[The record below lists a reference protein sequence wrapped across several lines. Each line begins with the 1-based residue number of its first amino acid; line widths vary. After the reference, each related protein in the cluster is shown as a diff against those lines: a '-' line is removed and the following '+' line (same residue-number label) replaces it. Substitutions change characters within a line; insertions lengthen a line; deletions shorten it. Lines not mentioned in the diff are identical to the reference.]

1 MTDLSAQKKSPVDF
15 TQEIRFAVVMYGGSS
30 LAIYMNGV
38 AQELLRLVRATA
50 PKRDMS
56 GPLLADDD
64 EKLGGSGRVYRELG
78 QRLSRGD
85 NSLNMPKAKTLR
97 TRFVI
102 DILSGTSAGG
112 INAVFLAKALAN
124 DQDMQQL
131 KDLWV
136 ETADID
142 VLINDKQSDKD
153 IGLGRQEPPQSL
165 LNSRRMYYM
174 LLDALDKMET
184 NGKAQAGGNGQAS
197 SPYVDELDLYVT
209 ATDVRGRKLSLRLAD
224 GVAHERRHLNTF
236 HFIYRNQQQDGKSQI
251 IQNEDNYFTARYNPF
266 LAFAARCTSAHP
278 VPFEP
283 MKLSDID
290 EVLKKRN
297 SKLRSDEK
305 DWQPIYEAYLQ
316 RDETQEKGKP
326 AQVDPEK
333 LREMLVKDF
342 KERVFTD
349 GGVLDNSPFSFA
361 IDSLQFRRS
370 SLPVDR
376 KLLYIEPVPEH
387 PEEEVD
393 PTDKPNAVQ
402 NGWLSLSAL
411 PRYQF
416 IRDDLQRLLNRN
428 RLLERVNRILQGVE
442 RDEVERFKYERRKKK
457 RQAEAERLGLTI
469 EEEEKVQ
476 PPLSSYQ
483 FAQKKMK
490 EMIVLMGSSWGGYQR
505 LRVSETTDDLTRIIT
520 RAAGLDEESDEFM
533 AIRYL
538 ARVWRSQN
546 YDANKEGRR
555 GEIDK
560 KGWSPDTADPA
571 RDKESENQFLFR
583 FDLNWRLRRLKFVTT
598 KVDEIACFD
607 KRAEEILEIIQELD
621 SGDEAGEAAGGL
633 QLIKK
638 LRIGEMSSF
647 IKEPK
652 VQKEFRKQL
661 RLIKTQLSDSV
672 RELDAVRRNLLSRG
686 ENNPL
691 KEAIT
696 DLGVSMQRLHEIINQ
711 PTDKDSEARAIEFLG
726 VTEQGQ
732 QENKTAAFHN
742 FVVKLEEELHN
753 KMDEISG
760 RIRGKKASPKSKVV
774 KGILD
779 APVLDTSLSDE
790 DFLAP
795 SVKFLARR
803 VLRYYYEN
811 FDRYDMI
818 SYPILFATNVG
829 DEVDEVEVFRISPE
843 DADCLVTDEG
853 KRRRKLAGTSLGNFG
868 AFFDREARVNDILWG
883 RLDCAERIITALFSS
898 IPASDQIEHQELK
911 KNLIR
916 QAQRAIVAEEYA
928 AAEKTELRGILAAT
942 LAETKTEADN
952 EAFESNLR
960 ARLGGPGGQRSNMQV
975 LLDSC
980 LKGKDPLDHFVETYD
995 YDHKLS
1001 SKVLVGSAARASRVF
1016 GKMLE
1021 GIAETQQLNKNYVL
1035 WVTRL
1040 TQLFWGLVEVA
1051 VPGSVPNLIFR
1062 HWLKLLYLFE
1072 FLLVFGGTLLLNK
1085 GIQQFGLL
1093 AFGITVAIHAAML
1106 LLGDYMLGPKEKP
1119 EKASLKKPAGDEAA
1133 TDSVLEKKRSPR
1145 WWRIIKGLT
1154 LTTLVLLI
1162 VFGIVLSFTILWADQ
1177 QAPNSTANVMWAK
1190 LNQFRGWIAEDQ
1202 PNGWNRKTLVRFSL
1216 VIIVGLVFLWSIR
1229 RDLLDIILRRK
1240 TAQPETAKRRRR
1252 KTKTA
1257 AQT

>member
-1 MTDLSAQKKSPVDF
+1 MTDLPLQKKSPVDF

-50 PKRDMS
+50 PQRDMS

-64 EKLGGSGRVYRELG
+64 AKLGGSGQVYRELG

-85 NSLNMPKAKTLR
+85 NSLSMPRDKTLR

-153 IGLGRQEPPQSL
+153 IGLGMQEPPHSL

-184 NGKAQAGGNGQAS
+184 AGDGQAS
-197 SPYVDELDLYVT
+197 SPYVEELDLYVT

-224 GVAHERRHLNTF
+224 GVARERRHLNTF
-236 HFIYRNQQQDGKSQI
+236 HFLYRNQEKDSKNQI

-290 EVLKKRN
+290 EVLIKRN

-316 RDETQEKGKP
+316 RDEDQEKGKP
-326 AQVDPEK
+326 AQVDPDK

-342 KERVFTD
+342 QERVFAD

-393 PTDKPNAVQ
+393 ATDKPNALQ

-416 IRDDLQRLLNRN
+416 IRDDLQRLLDRN
-428 RLLERVNRILQGVE
+428 RLVERVNRILQGVE
-442 RDEVERFKYERRKKK
+442 RDEVERFKYERRKKQ

-469 EEEEKVQ
+469 EAEEKIRG
-476 PPLSSYQ
+476 PLSSYE
-483 FAQKKMK
+483 FGQKAMK

-538 ARVWRSQN
+538 TRVWRSQN
-546 YDANKEGRR
+546 YDANKEGRK
-555 GEIDK
+555 GEIDLR
-560 KGWSPDTADPA
+560 GWSPETADPLL
-571 RDKESENQFLFR
+571 DKESENQFLFR
-583 FDLNWRLRRLKFVTT
+583 YDLNWRLRRLKFVTT
-598 KVDEIACFD
+598 KIDEIACFD
-607 KRAEEILEIIQELD
+607 KRAEEILEIIKELD
-621 SGDEAGEAAGGL
+621 TGDEPGEEAGGL

-638 LRIGEMSSF
+638 LRIDEMSSF
-647 IKEPK
+647 IKKPK
-652 VQKEFRKQL
+652 IQKEFRKQL
-661 RLIKTQLSDSV
+661 RQIKAQLSDSV
-672 RELDAVRRNLLSRG
+672 RELHAVRLNLLSRG

-691 KEAIT
+691 KQVVKE
-696 DLGVSMQRLHEIINQ
+696 LGVSTQRLLEIIEQ
-711 PTDKDSEARAIEFLG
+711 PTDRDSEARAVEFL
-726 VTEQGQ
+726 QGKAKGKKEDKKEVFQ
-732 QENKTAAFHN
+732 NL
-742 FVVKLEEELHN
+742 VKRLEEELHN
-753 KMDEISG
+753 RMDEISG
-760 RIRGKKASPKSKVV
+760 RIRGKKAEGQNKGV
-774 KGILD
+774 KGILEV
-779 APVLDTSLSDE
+779 PTLDTSLSDE

-795 SVKFLARR
+795 SIEFLARR
-803 VLRYYYEN
+803 VLWYYYEN

-829 DEVDEVEVFRISPE
+829 DEVDGVEVFRISPE

-883 RLDCAERIITALFSS
+883 RLDCAERVITALFSS
-898 IPASDQIEHQELK
+898 IPASDQREHQDLK
-911 KNLIR
+911 RRLIR
-916 QAQRAIVAEEYA
+916 QAQRAIIAEEYA
-928 AAEKTELRGILAAT
+928 AAEKAELRGLLAAT

-952 EAFESNLR
+952 ETFEANLR
-960 ARLGGPGGQRSNMQV
+960 ARLGSPTAQRSNMQA

-980 LKGKDPLDHFVETYD
+980 LRGKDPLDHFVETYN

-1001 SKVLVGSAARASRVF
+1001 AKVLVSSAARASRVF

-1051 VPGSVPNLIFR
+1051 VPGSVPNLILR

-1093 AFGITVAIHAAML
+1093 AFGITMAIHAAML
-1106 LLGDYMLGPKEKP
+1106 LLGDYMLGPKDEP
-1119 EKASLKKPAGDEAA
+1119 ETAAKKQPFSDEQAEA
-1133 TDSVLEKKRSPR
+1133 VDSVLKKKEPPR
-1145 WWRIIKGLT
+1145 WWRIFKGLI
-1154 LTTLVLLI
+1154 LTGLVLMI
-1162 VFGIVLSFTILWADQ
+1162 VLGIGLSFTLLWADPQ
-1177 QAPNSTANVMWAK
+1177 GINSTPNIIWDK
-1190 LNQFRGWIAEDQ
+1190 LNGFRAWVAREDG
-1202 PNGWNRKTLVRFSL
+1202 NGWNRKTLLRFAV
-1216 VIIVGLVFLWSIR
+1216 VIVVGLFFLWSIR
-1229 RDLLDIILRRK
+1229 KDLLDLILRRK
-1240 TAQPETAKRRRR
+1240 QTKPAKVRRRRR
-1252 KTKTA
+1252 KSRTA
-1257 AQT
+1257 SQT